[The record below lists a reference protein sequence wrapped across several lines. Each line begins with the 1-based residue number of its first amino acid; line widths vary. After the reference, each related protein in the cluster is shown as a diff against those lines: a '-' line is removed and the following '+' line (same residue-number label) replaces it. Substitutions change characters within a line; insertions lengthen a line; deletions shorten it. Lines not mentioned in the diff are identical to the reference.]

1 MGEVAQSMKFS
12 MLLQFV
18 YIEQVLHYILDLR
31 MAQEGSCALFSVTV
45 GIYFKK
51 FHILQMMSKC
61 LY

>member
-12 MLLQFV
+12 ILLQFV
-18 YIEQVLHYILDLR
+18 CIEQVLHYILDLR
-31 MAQEGSCALFSVTV
+31 MAQEGSLALFSVTV

-51 FHILQMMSKC
+51 FQMLQIMSEC